1 MARGAGSSSPSLPA
15 RSDVEERP
23 HILIVDDSALV
34 TGALRLLFEESGYDV
49 TVAGTVREAI
59 DAGAARAVDVMLLD
73 LTLPDGD
80 GLTALRSLRER
91 DAEPRVTA
99 ALTGRDAAE
108 VHSRCAAAGCRAV
121 LVKPVPIADLITRVR
136 EWTAA

>member
-1 MARGAGSSSPSLPA
+1 MEA
-15 RSDVEERP
+15 RP

-49 TVAGTVREAI
+49 SVAGTVREAV
-59 DAGAARAVDVMLLD
+59 DAGAARKVDVMLLD

-80 GLTALRSLRER
+80 GLKALRSLRER
-91 DAEPRVTA
+91 DAEPGVTA
-99 ALTGRDAAE
+99 ALTGRDSEE

-121 LVKPVPIADLITRVR
+121 LVKPVPIADLIARVR
-136 EWTAA
+136 EWTAGSETPDEHVPNA